1 MQVIFF
7 YLIFLS
13 SLSSG
18 LPQSEDDTL
27 LTADVKKLHSSEE
40 NHVPDEDNNC
50 ANVDEIL
57 RELNEER
64 AKNRDLNQTISDI
77 LEEMEAMKRD
87 IMRNGEK
94 VTQAQSSV
102 VLLSKDVEE
111 LTDEVTAVQDEIV
124 AVAEDVERN
133 TESIATTN
141 SSLKIITDNL
151 STSLSI
157 VSTTLTESFLPLKSL
172 VLGFH
177 TDYLSRYEEEATM
190 SLELQRQKIKETN
203 EAGNQMKYESDQLE
217 SDLNH
222 YEDSTFKKQLFAF
235 LQALNGVAAGISMMD
250 PKSAED
256 AINGAAEDFGEI
268 EDIFEG
274 IVDIIRILSKLE
286 DSLDGISGGDIDDNI
301 PDMNGDI
308 AYYISTRWPN
318 IFEDVHSL
326 KDSINIFIDIT

>member
-111 LTDEVTAVQDEIV
+111 LTDEVV